1 MRSPILPMLLLGGVA
16 DVLTYARQSWQND
29 TAR

>member
-1 MRSPILPMLLLGGVA
+1 MLLLGGVA